1 MGARS
6 SFGRLDGL
14 HEITEITGHSS
25 VGLRGLD
32 VDRHLLGRERHTV
45 GQARDMVGQARGTG

>member
-1 MGARS
+1 VGARS

-14 HEITEITGHSS
+14 DEITEITAHSS

-32 VDRHLLGRERHTV
+32 VDRHLLRRERHTV
-45 GQARDMVGQARGTG
+45 EQARDMVGAGT